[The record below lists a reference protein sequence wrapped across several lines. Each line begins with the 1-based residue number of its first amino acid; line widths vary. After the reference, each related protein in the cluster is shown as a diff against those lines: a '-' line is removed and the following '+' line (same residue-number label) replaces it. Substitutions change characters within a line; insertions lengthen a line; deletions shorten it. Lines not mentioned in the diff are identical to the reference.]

1 PGLLD
6 RPDAKRNAV
15 ERQAV
20 AALRHTADAVL
31 FLLDPTPMAGY
42 TMEEQLHLLEQV
54 KREMSGIPLLVAET
68 KADIQR
74 SGSSNLAISV
84 QTGEGLEEL
93 KAAIVKMLPLEEP
106 EMERDPLDL
115 WKAGRDPLF
124 G

>member
-1 PGLLD
+1 
-6 RPDAKRNAV
+6 
-15 ERQAV
+15 
-20 AALRHTADAVL
+20 
-31 FLLDPTPMAGY
+31 MAGY

-68 KADIQR
+68 KADIER
-74 SGSSNLAISV
+74 SGSSNLCFSV

-93 KAAIVKMLPLEEP
+93 KAAIVKLLPLEEP
-106 EMERDPLDL
+106 EMERDPLEM